1 MEVINMPNN
10 IITEMSETMTTEEYL
25 RLIKERE
32 QEELDKEFDEELK
45 KIKEKTILEQIK
57 KSQEEYIVTLI
68 NKLADIESEI
78 NICESILL
86 KTDSSINYSK
96 FDENEIRKQLTT
108 LKRNHTKVQNEL
120 NKIIKEEK

>member
-1 MEVINMPNN
+1 MPNN

-32 QEELDKEFDEELK
+32 QQELDREFDEELK
-45 KIKEKTILEQIK
+45 KIRERTILEQIK
-57 KSQEEYIVTLI
+57 KSQEEYVITLI

>member
-1 MEVINMPNN
+1 MPNN

-25 RLIKERE
+25 RLTKERE
-32 QEELDKEFDEELK
+32 QQELDREFDEELK

-57 KSQEEYIVTLI
+57 KSQEEYVITLI

>member
-1 MEVINMPNN
+1 MLNN

-45 KIKEKTILEQIK
+45 KIKERTILEQIK
-57 KSQEEYIVTLI
+57 KSQEEYVITLI

-86 KTDSSINYSK
+86 KTDNSINYSK

>member
-1 MEVINMPNN
+1 MPNN

-25 RLIKERE
+25 KLIKERE
-32 QEELDKEFDEELK
+32 QKELDREFDEELK

-57 KSQEEYIVTLI
+57 KSQEEYVVTLI

-86 KTDSSINYSK
+86 KYDNSINYSK
-96 FDENEIRKQLTT
+96 FDEDEIRKQLTT

>member
-1 MEVINMPNN
+1 MLNN

-25 RLIKERE
+25 KLIKERE

-45 KIKEKTILEQIK
+45 KIKERTILEQIK
-57 KSQEEYIVTLI
+57 KSQEEYVITLI

-86 KTDSSINYSK
+86 KTDNSINYSK

>member
-1 MEVINMPNN
+1 MPNN

-25 RLIKERE
+25 KLIKERE
-32 QEELDKEFDEELK
+32 QKELDREFDEELK

-57 KSQEEYIVTLI
+57 KSQEEYVVTLI

-86 KTDSSINYSK
+86 KSDNSINYSK
-96 FDENEIRKQLTT
+96 FDEDEIRKQLTT

>member
-1 MEVINMPNN
+1 MPNN

-25 RLIKERE
+25 KLIKERE

-57 KSQEEYIVTLI
+57 KSQEAYIVTLI

>member
-1 MEVINMPNN
+1 MPNN

-25 RLIKERE
+25 KLIKERE

-45 KIKEKTILEQIK
+45 KIKERTILEQIK
-57 KSQEEYIVTLI
+57 KSQEEYVITLI

>member
-1 MEVINMPNN
+1 MPNN

-32 QEELDKEFDEELK
+32 QQELDREFDEELK
-45 KIKEKTILEQIK
+45 KIKERTILEQIK
-57 KSQEEYIVTLI
+57 KSQEEYVITLI

>member
-1 MEVINMPNN
+1 MPNN

>member
-1 MEVINMPNN
+1 MPNN

-32 QEELDKEFDEELK
+32 QQELDREFDEELK

-57 KSQEEYIVTLI
+57 KSQEEYVITLI

-86 KTDSSINYSK
+86 KTDNSINYSK

>member
-1 MEVINMPNN
+1 MPNN

-25 RLIKERE
+25 RLTKERE
-32 QEELDKEFDEELK
+32 QQELDREFDEELK

-57 KSQEEYIVTLI
+57 KSQEEYVITLI
-68 NKLADIESEI
+68 NKLVDIESEI

>member
-1 MEVINMPNN
+1 MPNN

-45 KIKEKTILEQIK
+45 KIKERTILEQIK
-57 KSQEEYIVTLI
+57 KSQEEYVITLI

-86 KTDSSINYSK
+86 KTDNSINYSK

>member
-1 MEVINMPNN
+1 MPNN

-25 RLIKERE
+25 KLIKERE

-45 KIKEKTILEQIK
+45 KIKERTILEQIK
-57 KSQEEYIVTLI
+57 KSQEEYVITLI

-86 KTDSSINYSK
+86 KTDNSINYSK

>member
-1 MEVINMPNN
+1 MPNN

-57 KSQEEYIVTLI
+57 KSQEEYVITLI

-86 KTDSSINYSK
+86 KTDNSINYSK

>member
-1 MEVINMPNN
+1 MPNN

-86 KTDSSINYSK
+86 KTDNSINYSK

>member
-1 MEVINMPNN
+1 MPNN

-25 RLIKERE
+25 KLIKERE

-57 KSQEEYIVTLI
+57 KSQEEYVITLI

-96 FDENEIRKQLTT
+96 FDEDDIRKQLTT

>member
-1 MEVINMPNN
+1 MPNN

-45 KIKEKTILEQIK
+45 KIKERTILEQIK
-57 KSQEEYIVTLI
+57 KSQEEYVITLI